1 MTLHANGMANVARA
15 CVAAVIL
22 LLPTST
28 FAQDGAYILGRLD
41 GMQRQLHEISARI
54 EQLRA
59 QDQELQQRMEGMRTR
74 IEARLE
80 RLEKSKP
87 R

>member
-1 MTLHANGMANVARA
+1 MTLHASGMANVARA

-28 FAQDGAYILGRLD
+28 FAQDGAYVLGRLD
-41 GMQRQLHEISARI
+41 GMQRQLSEISARI
-54 EQLRA
+54 EQLKT
-59 QDQELQQRMEGMRTR
+59 QDQQLQQRLEAMRTR
-74 IEARLE
+74 IEARFE
-80 RLEKSKP
+80 RLGKGKA